1 MKKNNALGKGLSS
14 LLGSK
19 EKINFGEK
27 ELLFI
32 DINKIFRNENQVRKN
47 FDNESLNALAESIKR
62 NGVIQPI
69 LLLKKDD
76 KFQIIAGERRYR
88 ASKIAGL
95 KEIPSIILD
104 EDEMKLFEI
113 SLIENLQR
121 EDLNPIEEALAYK
134 ELVDFKKITH
144 NEISNMIGKSR
155 TYITTTISLLKLDK
169 YVQECIIEKKISR
182 GHAKL
187 LVGLKSNEQKKYSDM
202 IFEKNLSVRE
212 LEKILQNDKKEK
224 KVNNKKI
231 VNITDENEN
240 YIKDKLIDFFGT
252 NVLIKLKEKNQKL
265 QGKIE
270 IEIYNSDDYNRIL
283 DLLNIER

>member
-134 ELVDFKKITH
+134 ELVDLKKITH